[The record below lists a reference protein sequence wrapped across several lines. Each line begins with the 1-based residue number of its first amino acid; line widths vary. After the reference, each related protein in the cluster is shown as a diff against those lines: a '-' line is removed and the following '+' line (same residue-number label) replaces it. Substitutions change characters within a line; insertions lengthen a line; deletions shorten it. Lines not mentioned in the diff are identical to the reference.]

1 MGPCTRRS
9 RRGRTAVASARCS
22 WPGRAAAPLLPG
34 CDMCSQRLPHHQSA
48 MRCVLGDNCLP
59 RLRPVN
65 RRHGSARVP
74 GRPGSVRGGRLLEG
88 AGHRDACNGVSER
101 DHGLL
106 ACRPG
111 RLAASRLNQ
120 KAHAP
125 NGRPGPLRPPLWR
138 YRKGPGV
145 ICLPRAQTGN
155 DHHERTLTRDTRPI
169 RLHGAVS
176 PWQRGADRG
185 TAPVTMG
192 EFS

>member
-9 RRGRTAVASARCS
+9 RSGRTAVASARCN
-22 WPGRAAAPLLPG
+22 WPGRAVAPLLPG
-34 CDMCSQRLPHHQSA
+34 CAANGSLIIKARCDVSWATTAYPAYDQLTAVMAPPECRAGQARCAADGFWREQVTA
-48 MRCVLGDNCLP
+48 MRAMAYLNGTTACWPAGP
-59 RLRPVN
+59 GAWPHPAST
-65 RRHGSARVP
+65 RRRTHRT
-74 GRPGSVRGGRLLEG
+74 GGR
-88 AGHRDACNGVSER
+88 
-101 DHGLL
+101 
-106 ACRPG
+106 
-111 RLAASRLNQ
+111 
-120 KAHAP
+120 
-125 NGRPGPLRPPLWR
+125 GPLRPPLWR

>member
-1 MGPCTRRS
+1 VAARLWPAPDAAGPGALLLPCYPAVQP
-9 RRGRTAVASARCS
+9 TAPSSSKARCDVS
-22 WPGRAAAPLLPG
+22 
-34 CDMCSQRLPHHQSA
+34 
-48 MRCVLGDNCLP
+48 LGDNCLP
-59 RLRPVN
+59 HLRPVN
-65 RRHGSARVP
+65 RRQGSARVP
-74 GRPGSVRGGRLLEG
+74 GRPGPVRGGRLLEG

-138 YRKGPGV
+138 YRRGSGV

-176 PWQRGADRG
+176 PGSVALIAEPRRS
-185 TAPVTMG
+185 P
-192 EFS
+192 

>member
-1 MGPCTRRS
+1 MHAQVAQWPHGCGQRS
-9 RRGRTAVASARCS
+9 MQLARARCCS
-22 WPGRAAAPLLPG
+22 PATWL
-34 CDMCSQRLPHHQSA
+34 CSQRLPHHQSA